1 MTPSNL
7 PTRQHF
13 KKPHAHQPKFFD
25 RWFVTKHVLFMSSLP
40 SRIIVMRQVFKEK
53 AHKQFHLATV
63 TFSWTLKVPGLSPEE
78 AQGLDKGSLR
88 KANANVTFFNF
99 FIFFPP
105 RHI

>member
-1 MTPSNL
+1 
-7 PTRQHF
+7 
-13 KKPHAHQPKFFD
+13 
-25 RWFVTKHVLFMSSLP
+25 
-40 SRIIVMRQVFKEK
+40 MRQVFKEK

-99 FIFFPP
+99 FIFFPQDTYSKFEINS
-105 RHI
+105 RIASLLHITF